1 MRSLI
6 PTVTLAAAA
15 LLGGCGSSG
24 AAADS
29 AQVAPS
35 VASGGSAASNAASGA
50 APAAGGSGLTCFT
63 ADDVK
68 SALGF
73 EARSLTGGMR
83 NFGTMSMCGFVATD
97 DAKLPGVTVTAT
109 ISPASDADT
118 TFDQMRTVVK
128 VSKGEDAQPDP
139 IQVGERGL
147 AYGTNSQARAAA
159 VANGKLYS
167 VQTGFAA
174 VSNFGDKKDGV
185 TELLRKL
192 MGS

>member
-1 MRSLI
+1 MRPLI
-6 PTVTLAAAA
+6 PMFIFAAGAM
-15 LLGGCGSSG
+15 LGGCGSGG

-35 VASGGSAASNAASGA
+35 VASGSNASSNAAGSSASGGDS
-50 APAAGGSGLTCFT
+50 PKCYT
-63 ADDVK
+63 AEDVK

-83 NFGTMSMCGFVATD
+83 NFGTFSMCGYAATD

-118 TFDQMRTVVK
+118 TFDRMQQVVK
-128 VSKGEDAQPDP
+128 MSKGGNAQPDP

-147 AYGTNSQARAAA
+147 AYSTASQARAAA
-159 VANGKLYS
+159 VSNGKLYS
-167 VQTGFAA
+167 VEMGFAA
-174 VSNFGDKKDGV
+174 VSNLGDKKDGMV
-185 TELLRKL
+185 ELLRKL
-192 MGS
+192 IGS

>member
-1 MRSLI
+1 MRPFI
-6 PTVTLAAAA
+6 PMVIFAAGAI
-15 LLGGCGSSG
+15 LGGCGGGG

-29 AQVAPS
+29 AQVAS
-35 VASGGSAASNAASGA
+35 YVASGSNASSNAAGSSASGGDS
-50 APAAGGSGLTCFT
+50 PKCYT
-63 ADDVK
+63 AEDVK

-73 EARSLTGGMR
+73 EVRSLTGGMR
-83 NFGTMSMCGFVATD
+83 NFGTFSMCGFAATD
-97 DAKLPGVTVTAT
+97 DDKLPGVTVTAT
-109 ISPASDADT
+109 VSPAADADT

-128 VSKGEDAQPDP
+128 ISKGGNAQPDV

-159 VANGKLYS
+159 VANGRLYS
-167 VQTGFAA
+167 VQMGFAA

>member
-1 MRSLI
+1 MRRLVPLALI
-6 PTVTLAAAA
+6 
-15 LLGGCGSSG
+15 GGTAFTIACGSG
-24 AAADS
+24 AETADS
-29 AQVAPS
+29 AQVAAY
-35 VASGGSAASNAASGA
+35 VAPNAAAPTSGSSGSA
-50 APAAGGSGLTCFT
+50 PACYT

-68 SALGF
+68 NALGF
-73 EARSLTGGMR
+73 DVRSLTGGMR
-83 NFGTMSMCGFVATD
+83 SFGTFSMCGYAATD

-109 ISPASDADT
+109 VSPAADADT

-128 VSKGEDAQPDP
+128 MSKGGNAQPDV

-159 VANGKLYS
+159 VANGRLYS
-167 VQTGFAA
+167 VQIGFAA

-185 TELLRKL
+185 IELLRKL

>member
-1 MRSLI
+1 MRSFV
-6 PTVTLAAAA
+6 PMVTLAATA
-15 LLGGCGSSG
+15 LLGGCGSG
-24 AAADS
+24 GGAADS
-29 AQVAPS
+29 AQAAPY
-35 VASGGSAASNAASGA
+35 VASSDAASSAAASSPAGGGSA
-50 APAAGGSGLTCFT
+50 PRCFS
-63 ADDVK
+63 AEDVK

-83 NFGTMSMCGFVATD
+83 TFGTMSTCGFAAID

-109 ISPASDADT
+109 ISPAAEADS
-118 TFDQMRTVVK
+118 TFDHMKTVVK
-128 VSKGEDAQPDP
+128 ISKGGNAQPDV

-159 VANGKLYS
+159 VANGRLYS

>member
-29 AQVAPS
+29 AQVAPN
-35 VASGGSAASNAASGA
+35 VASGGGAPSNAAS
-50 APAAGGSGLTCFT
+50 APAGGSTPTCFG

-128 VSKGEDAQPDP
+128 VSKGGNAQPDV
-139 IQVGERGL
+139 I
-147 AYGTNSQARAAA
+147 
-159 VANGKLYS
+159 
-167 VQTGFAA
+167 
-174 VSNFGDKKDGV
+174 
-185 TELLRKL
+185 
-192 MGS
+192 